1 MEQRDI
7 LNAIL
12 TDKNATRREFLAG
25 ATALGLTVSAASV
38 TWSQAAKAAPSKGGH
53 MKIGTHLPESGTG
66 EIAGLRSL
74 VRRSAF

>member
-12 TDKNATRREFLAG
+12 TDKKATRREFLAG

-38 TWSQAAKAAPSKGGH
+38 MWSQAATPARLKGGASP
-53 MKIGTHLPESGTG
+53 MP
-66 EIAGLRSL
+66 
-74 VRRSAF
+74 RSACAVTCSLAAGRRPG